1 MTKSIKGIIQVIHG
15 MSEHEGRYTH
25 FFKYFTERGYLV
37 FLHEHLHHGSN
48 ITAKDELGIFQS
60 DFPTL
65 IKEQAAYTRKIK
77 KRLS

>member
-1 MTKSIKGIIQVIHG
+1 MKEDTSI
-15 MSEHEGRYTH
+15 SLN
-25 FFKYFTERGYLV
+25 YFTERGYLV

-65 IKEQAAYTRKIK
+65 IKEQAAYTEKLK
-77 KRLS
+77 KDYPVCATLTVESFKNRR